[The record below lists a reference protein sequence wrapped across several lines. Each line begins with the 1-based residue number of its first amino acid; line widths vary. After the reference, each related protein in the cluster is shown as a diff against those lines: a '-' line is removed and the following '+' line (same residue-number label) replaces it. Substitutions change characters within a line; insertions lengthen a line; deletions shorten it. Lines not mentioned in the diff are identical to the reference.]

1 MFFAPTAK
9 KPKTMVIIEKCKC
22 RELMIYNKQFLS
34 DLYESNGMTAR
45 KILNLASDS
54 QIKLWLCLLH
64 FISKGEIP
72 LSKDGF
78 KSISKAKKGRFIH
91 TNFDAKTKVKKLL
104 KTDRKSQLEILL
116 KLSSLYRH
124 LLTRLFHL
132 PSENVG

>member
-9 KPKTMVIIEKCKC
+9 KPKTMVIIEKFKC

-54 QIKLWLCLLH
+54 QIKLLLYLLH
-64 FISKGEIP
+64 FISSGEIP
-72 LSKDGF
+72 LSEDGF
-78 KSISKAKKGRFIH
+78 QSISKAKKGRFIH
-91 TNFDAKTKVKKLL
+91 TNFHAKTKVKKLL
-104 KTDRKSQLEILL
+104 KSDRKSQLEVLL